1 MNASA
6 QGKIGSGRVVTAA
19 IVVVSALLGML
30 VAWRAPGVE
39 AYARD
44 LLVRARGVLPAPDD
58 IAIVAIDEA
67 SMKRFG
73 RFPWPRSVMAR
84 TIATLAAGQPKAIAV
99 DILITDPTVEAE
111 DRALAEA
118 ISKAGNVVAAAQL
131 IEAPA
136 SGGPS
141 AWLQPLP
148 AVARA
153 AAAVGHVNV
162 LTESEGVAR
171 ELLLRGADDSGRTL
185 LALPVETL
193 RVGQRLS
200 EQGVVD
206 NGRALLVGSHVI
218 PTRQAGPSVLLSGGA
233 AGGGV
238 ERLPALRMPIDYI
251 GPAGAFAASTYSLAD
266 VVEGRVQPSVF
277 HGRYVL
283 IGATAASMGDRL
295 SSPFV
300 HHNDV
305 QGNQHGSL
313 MPGVEVLANAL
324 NTILRSRFYREVSEG
339 VGLFWTALIA
349 ALTLALLSISEGR
362 HAGVKQVAS
371 LAGVALGVLLAAYVA
386 YVHLLVVVPTTA
398 GVVSF
403 ASAGLLGLLRRSM
416 ATSARLD
423 EAIDEMARGEDLF
436 APAASANGA
445 EAIARL
451 TGSAAVAIFAPGVDG
466 RARTVAWSGRTP
478 VARIDGRR
486 TALTA
491 NADYPERIF
500 ALPAEM
506 AARHTIV
513 IEPLE
518 RGANPAV
525 LVMMQAEGNTPPRDS
540 LKLAVA
546 IARNCARN
554 SRQEDVPAAG
564 RWPQGLEGKAQSIR
578 KLNNRLIERAR
589 FVDSALRSVE
599 DGLIIAAPDGHIH
612 FANRQAA
619 AILGSGDDG
628 LVGADLLERLAACDS
643 SAGSATAGREM
654 MARVLIERTPAE
666 REITVRGVRTRQF
679 VLRMAATPGGEV
691 LGIVASLSDI
701 TRQKELQ
708 QTKNDV
714 ISLVSHEMRT
724 PLTAIQGM
732 SEVLANYDV
741 DPAKRRE
748 INLAINDEVKR
759 LTRMIT
765 EYLDIT
771 RLENGATVMRKSA
784 IRVDTVIERTLVL
797 LEPVAAAKS
806 IRLTRRFDPE
816 APALLA
822 DPDLLARAV
831 QNLVSNAV
839 KYSPQGTEVIV
850 STRVVGDSVL
860 VEVADRGFGIPASD
874 LARVF
879 EKFYRVPRVQDADVP
894 GTGLGLSLVKEIMEL
909 HGGSVTV
916 QSEVGQ
922 GSIFTIA
929 LPSAPTTEMTS

>member
-1 MNASA
+1 VA
-6 QGKIGSGRVVTAA
+6 KI
-19 IVVVSALLGML
+19 
-30 VAWRAPGVE
+30 E
-39 AYARD
+39 
-44 LLVRARGVLPAPDD
+44 
-58 IAIVAIDEA
+58 
-67 SMKRFG
+67 
-73 RFPWPRSVMAR
+73 
-84 TIATLAAGQPKAIAV
+84 
-99 DILITDPTVEAE
+99 
-111 DRALAEA
+111 
-118 ISKAGNVVAAAQL
+118 
-131 IEAPA
+131 
-136 SGGPS
+136 
-141 AWLQPLP
+141 
-148 AVARA
+148 
-153 AAAVGHVNV
+153 
-162 LTESEGVAR
+162 
-171 ELLLRGADDSGRTL
+171 
-185 LALPVETL
+185 
-193 RVGQRLS
+193 
-200 EQGVVD
+200 
-206 NGRALLVGSHVI
+206 
-218 PTRQAGPSVLLSGGA
+218 
-233 AGGGV
+233 
-238 ERLPALRMPIDYI
+238 
-251 GPAGAFAASTYSLAD
+251 
-266 VVEGRVQPSVF
+266 
-277 HGRYVL
+277 
-283 IGATAASMGDRL
+283 
-295 SSPFV
+295 
-300 HHNDV
+300 
-305 QGNQHGSL
+305 
-313 MPGVEVLANAL
+313 
-324 NTILRSRFYREVSEG
+324 
-339 VGLFWTALIA
+339 
-349 ALTLALLSISEGR
+349 
-362 HAGVKQVAS
+362 
-371 LAGVALGVLLAAYVA
+371 
-386 YVHLLVVVPTTA
+386 
-398 GVVSF
+398 
-403 ASAGLLGLLRRSM
+403 
-416 ATSARLD
+416 
-423 EAIDEMARGEDLF
+423 
-436 APAASANGA
+436 
-445 EAIARL
+445 
-451 TGSAAVAIFAPGVDG
+451 
-466 RARTVAWSGRTP
+466 
-478 VARIDGRR
+478 GRR

-506 AARHTIV
+506 AARHTIA

-554 SRQEDVPAAG
+554 SRQEDLTG
-564 RWPQGLEGKAQSIR
+564 GGHWPQGLEGKAQSVR
-578 KLNNRLIERAR
+578 KLNKRLIERAR

-619 AILGSGDDG
+619 AILGSGDEG

-679 VLRMAATPGGEV
+679 VLRMAAVPGGAAEEGEV

-765 EYLDIT
+765 AYLDIT
-771 RLENGATVMRKSA
+771 RLESGVTVMRKSA
-784 IRVDTVIERTLVL
+784 VRVDTVIERTLVL
-797 LEPVAAAKS
+797 LEPVAAAKA
-806 IRLTRRFDPE
+806 IRLTRHFAPDL
-816 APALLA
+816 PALLA

-839 KYSPQGTEVIV
+839 KYSPQGSEVVV

-860 VEVADRGFGIPASD
+860 IEVADRGFGIPASD

-916 QSEVGQ
+916 KSEVGQ